1 MATKAIRIAP
11 YSTTNWVTLPGN
23 TGELTRERDSLDDT
37 VFGKSYMSKIPDIA
51 KWNINAQAFYKGFAG
66 YKAVI
71 KKTSGSATAMTD
83 EATTNVSG
91 KIYRIT
97 ASAKR
102 LMDPATAVVVEDG
115 GTPVDAE
122 DILRIDYLDGTVE
135 FQSGYTVGG
144 SVTITGAYLT
154 ATQICTMNQF
164 TLTQTADAVDKTNM
178 CNVQTNGGFRE
189 YEVGLKT
196 VSLDLSGFF
205 DATPDFHSAL
215 IAADTVLIDISP
227 NGAPSAGSFCRGI
240 FKPVSDSQSGK
251 VGALEEESVKYELYV
266 PDIDLMEA
274 PFKWYH
280 VSSTLNTA
288 VRTLLDAWQD
298 GDLVEVQYLYDGTNG
313 WSGEGVPTDVSL
325 KGGIGNLNEFT
336 ANIQGSGGLTDVP

>member
-11 YSTTNWVTLPGN
+11 TGTSTWVTLPGN

-37 VFGKSYMSKIPDIA
+37 IFGKDYMSKQPDIG
-51 KWNINAQAFYKGFAG
+51 KFMVNAQAFYKGFAG

-71 KKTSGSATAMTD
+71 KKTSGSATAMTN
-83 EATTNVSG
+83 EACTLVSG

-97 ASAKR
+97 SSTKR
-102 LMDPATAVVVEDG
+102 LMDPATAVVVKDNS
-115 GTPVDAE
+115 VVVVAA
-122 DILRIDYLDGTVE
+122 DIVRIDYLDGTVE
-135 FQSGYTVGG
+135 FTSGHTVAGAI
-144 SVTITGAYLT
+144 TITAAYLT
-154 ATQICTMNQF
+154 ATQICSMNQF

-178 CNVQTNGGFRE
+178 CNVQSNGGFRE

-196 VSLDLSGFF
+196 VSLSLSGFF
-205 DATPDFHSAL
+205 DATAAFHDSLVAS
-215 IAADTVLIDISP
+215 DTVLIEIGPDGV
-227 NGAPSAGSFCRGI
+227 NKSFARGF
-240 FKPVSDSQSGK
+240 FKQSSDQQSGK

-266 PDIDLMEA
+266 PDVDLMEA

-288 VRTLLDAWQD
+288 IQTLLSAWQNKE
-298 GDLVEVQYLYDGTNG
+298 LVEVQYLYDGTNG
-313 WSGEGVPTDVSL
+313 WAGEGVPTDVSL

-336 ANIQGSGGLTDVP
+336 ANIQGSGALADVP

>member
-11 YSTTNWVTLPGN
+11 SGTTDWVTLPGN

-37 VFGKSYMSKIPDIA
+37 VFGKSFMSKQPDIG
-51 KWNINAQAFYKGFAG
+51 KWNINAQAFYKGFSG

-83 EATTNVSG
+83 EATTLVTTDV
-91 KIYRIT
+91 YRIT
-97 ASAKR
+97 NSAHR

-115 GTPVDAE
+115 GVAVDTD
-122 DILRIDYLDGTVE
+122 DIDYIDYLDGTVK
-135 FQSGYTVGG
+135 FKDAYTAGG
-144 SVTITGAYLT
+144 AITITGAYLT

-178 CNVQTNGGFRE
+178 CNVQSNGGFRE

-215 IAADTVLIDISP
+215 VAASSVLIEIAP
-227 NGAPSAGSFCRGI
+227 TGALTTSSFFRGI
-240 FKPVSDSQSGK
+240 FKPTSDSQNGK
-251 VGALEEESVKYELYV
+251 VGALEEEFVKYELYV
-266 PDIDLMEA
+266 PDIDLMLA
-274 PFKWYH
+274 PAKWYH

-288 VRTLLDAWQD
+288 VRSLLDAWQD
-298 GDLVEVQYLYDGTNG
+298 GELVEVQYLYDGTNG
-313 WSGEGVPTDVSL
+313 WAGEGVPTDVSL
-325 KGGIGNLNEFT
+325 KGGIGNLNEFS
-336 ANIQGSGGLTDVP
+336 ANIQGSGALADVP